1 MIVMILMDTA
11 MPCLAAMPGW
21 PGQEGSFSGWAG
33 WVLLAA
39 VTFVAAA
46 VNSVA
51 GGGTILT
58 FPILAAVLPADPAR
72 LVTANATSTIGLW
85 PGALAAAW
93 AYRGERTD
101 QPLWAR
107 SLLLPSALGALLG
120 ALLVLILPP
129 TWFAALVPWLI
140 LSAATLF
147 ALQPTLS
154 AWMAQQTLRPPLHEP
169 DAAPPA
175 TRTACLAWGMQ
186 FLVALYGGYFGA
198 GIGILMLAVLGS
210 LGLGNIH
217 KINAIKNLLGTVIN
231 GSAAL
236 LFTLLSIVGRW
247 WPPAE
252 ATAGL
257 AGGAGAV
264 SWPHV
269 AVMGVSAVLGGLA
282 GSQLARRLPA
292 GVVRRGVAVIGFAL
306 AGYYLLA

>member
-1 MIVMILMDTA
+1 
-11 MPCLAAMPGW
+11 
-21 PGQEGSFSGWAG
+21 
-33 WVLLAA
+33 
-39 VTFVAAA
+39 
-46 VNSVA
+46 
-51 GGGTILT
+51 
-58 FPILAAVLPADPAR
+58 
-72 LVTANATSTIGLW
+72 
-85 PGALAAAW
+85 
-93 AYRGERTD
+93 
-101 QPLWAR
+101 
-107 SLLLPSALGALLG
+107 
-120 ALLVLILPP
+120 
-129 TWFAALVPWLI
+129 
-140 LSAATLF
+140 
-147 ALQPTLS
+147 
-154 AWMAQQTLRPPLHEP
+154 
-169 DAAPPA
+169 
-175 TRTACLAWGMQ
+175 MQ

-257 AGGAGAV
+257 AGGAV

>member
-1 MIVMILMDTA
+1 MSVGIGIDLA
-11 MPCLAAMPGW
+11 MPCLAAISGGPS
-21 PGQEGSFSGWAG
+21 QDGSLSGWAG

-107 SLLLPSALGALLG
+107 SLLLPSALGALGG
-120 ALLVLILPP
+120 ALLVLVLPH
-129 TWFAALVPWLI
+129 TWFDALVPWLI

-154 AWMAQQTLRPPLHEP
+154 AWMAKQTLRSPLRET
-169 DAAPPA
+169 DATSQAPA
-175 TRTACLAWGMQ
+175 TRTVCLAWGLQ

-217 KINAIKNLLGTVIN
+217 KVNAVKNVLGTVIN

-236 LFTLLSIVGRW
+236 LFTLLSLAGRW
-247 WPPAE
+247 WPRAE
-252 ATAGL
+252 ATPGL
-257 AGGAGAV
+257 GVGAV

-269 AVMGVSAVLGGLA
+269 AVMAVSAVLGGWV
-282 GSQLARRLPA
+282 GSHIARRLPA

-306 AGYYLLA
+306 AGYYFLA